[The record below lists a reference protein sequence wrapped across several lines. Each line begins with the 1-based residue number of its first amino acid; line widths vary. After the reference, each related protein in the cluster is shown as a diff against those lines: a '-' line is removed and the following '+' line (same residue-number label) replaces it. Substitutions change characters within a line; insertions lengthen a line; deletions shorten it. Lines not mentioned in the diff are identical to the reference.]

1 MGVWDML
8 YLIQKYKKALEH
20 ADNPAFSLETRA
32 EFSAKAEQLRVQM
45 ARYLERVEAGNLRNT
60 DLDNQES
67 SK

>member
-20 ADNPAFSLETRA
+20 ADNPAFSPETRA

-45 ARYLERVEAGNLRNT
+45 ARYLERVEAENLRNT

>member
-20 ADNPAFSLETRA
+20 ADNPSFSPETRA
-32 EFSAKAEQLRVQM
+32 EFCAKAEQLRAQM
-45 ARYLERVEAGNLRNT
+45 ARYLERVEAGNLRHA

>member
-20 ADNPAFSLETRA
+20 ADNPAFSPETRA
-32 EFSAKAEQLRVQM
+32 EFCAKAEQLRAQM
-45 ARYLERVEAGNLRNT
+45 ARYLERVEAGNLRHA